1 MRIEMPIP
9 LFIHQLKLS
18 DAFILHIIMLS
29 SKENSYV
36 YTSIKILTKEP
47 IMSQWYNIHTLSSSK
62 FQVIELVFKLPI

>member
-18 DAFILHIIMLS
+18 DAFILHIIKLS
-29 SKENSYV
+29 SKENFYV
-36 YTSIKILTKEP
+36 YTSIKILTKARV
-47 IMSQWYNIHTLSSSK
+47 MSQWYNIHTLLFLK